1 MGIFGK
7 IINAISSPLGLA
19 KEVAGIAGKLFGSP
33 EEQHEFELAA
43 ATLIQTRDSEIE
55 ETLRAEMQAKER
67 VLVAELQQ
75 GDKFTK
81 RARPSLVYVGLLLA
95 VLEAGLRIVLVVQGQ
110 SFPEGLTTVV
120 PAQFWVAWT
129 GVTGTWVI
137 GRSVERRGVK
147 NSVVSAITGNHAS

>member
-1 MGIFGK
+1 MSIFNK
-7 IINAISSPLGLA
+7 IINAVTSPLGLA
-19 KEVAGIAGKLFGSP
+19 KELAGIAGKLFGSP
-33 EEQHEFELAA
+33 EKQHEFELAA
-43 ATLIQTRDSEIE
+43 AEMIQARDSEIE

-67 VLVAELQQ
+67 VIVAELQQ

-95 VLEAGLRIVLVVQGQ
+95 LLEVILRIVLILQGKGM
-110 SFPEGLTTVV
+110 PEGLTTVV
-120 PAQFWVAWT
+120 PPQFWAAWT

-147 NSVVSAITGNHAS
+147 NRIVSAITGS